1 MIRLHRFFLIFPTF
15 LIHHQAKDLVEKA
28 PCVIKQGVKKEEVE
42 AIKKILTDAG
52 ATIEI
57 I

>member
-1 MIRLHRFFLIFPTF
+1 MICLRRNFLIIPTF
-15 LIHHQAKDLVEKA
+15 LTQHQAKDLVEKA

>member
-1 MIRLHRFFLIFPTF
+1 MCLHRFFLIVPTF
-15 LIHHQAKDLVEKA
+15 LIHLQAKDLVEKA

>member
-1 MIRLHRFFLIFPTF
+1 MCRHRFFLIVPTF
-15 LIHHQAKDLVEKA
+15 LKHLQAKDLVEKA